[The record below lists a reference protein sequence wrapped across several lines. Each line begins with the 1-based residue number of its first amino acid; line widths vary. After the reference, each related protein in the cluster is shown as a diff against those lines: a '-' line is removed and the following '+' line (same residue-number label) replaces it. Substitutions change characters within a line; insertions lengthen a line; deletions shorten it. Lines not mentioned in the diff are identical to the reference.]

1 MFPLKLRDTANSD
14 YKERKFSRGA
24 RGKNARETRG
34 ATNVRFFPL
43 STPTHV
49 CITPGIIYM
58 EMRIGIDFTSKPVTE
73 PASGD
78 RLSRHLT
85 SIKFSSVENQKA
97 SEFPLPPP
105 SSSSSLLAT
114 SHVIVQTSTDANF
127 SCVRRS
133 SRRRNTRGFPPLI
146 FSFFFSFFSVSSF
159 FGTRKEAI
167 VPRSKFS
174 TGKTERREE
183 GGWGFRRK

>member
-105 SSSSSLLAT
+105 PPPPPPCLQPPTSSSKLPRMRISLACADPRGVETRAASLPSSFLFFFLFFPY
-114 SHVIVQTSTDANF
+114 HRF
-127 SCVRRS
+127 LERG
-133 SRRRNTRGFPPLI
+133 RRR
-146 FSFFFSFFSVSSF
+146 
-159 FGTRKEAI
+159 
-167 VPRSKFS
+167 
-174 TGKTERREE
+174 
-183 GGWGFRRK
+183 

>member
-1 MFPLKLRDTANSD
+1 MFPLKLRDTTNSD

-105 SSSSSLLAT
+105 SSSSSYLLAT
-114 SHVIVQTSTDANF
+114 SHRPNF
-127 SCVRRS
+127 HGLRISLACADPRGVETRAASLPS
-133 SRRRNTRGFPPLI
+133 SFLFFFLFFPYHRFLERRR
-146 FSFFFSFFSVSSF
+146 
-159 FGTRKEAI
+159 
-167 VPRSKFS
+167 
-174 TGKTERREE
+174 RR
-183 GGWGFRRK
+183 

>member
-105 SSSSSLLAT
+105 LLLLLLACNLPR
-114 SHVIVQTSTDANF
+114 HRPNF
-127 SCVRRS
+127 HGCEFLLRAPILEASKHARLPS
-133 SRRRNTRGFPPLI
+133 PHL
-146 FSFFFSFFSVSSF
+146 FFFFFF
-159 FGTRKEAI
+159 FFRII
-167 VPRSKFS
+167 VFWN
-174 TGKTERREE
+174 EE
-183 GGWGFRRK
+183 GGDSSTFQVFDGQNRETGGGRVGIST

>member
-105 SSSSSLLAT
+105 SSSSSYLLAT
-114 SHVIVQTSTDANF
+114 SHVTVQTSTDANF

-146 FSFFFSFFSVSSF
+146 FSFFFFFF
-159 FGTRKEAI
+159 FRII
-167 VPRSKFS
+167 VFWN
-174 TGKTERREE
+174 EE
-183 GGWGFRRK
+183 GGDSSTFQVFDGQNRETGGGRVGIST

>member
-105 SSSSSLLAT
+105 LLLLLLACNLPP
-114 SHVIVQTSTDANF
+114 SKLPRIANF

>member
-105 SSSSSLLAT
+105 PPPPTCLQPPT
-114 SHVIVQTSTDANF
+114 SPSKLPRIANF